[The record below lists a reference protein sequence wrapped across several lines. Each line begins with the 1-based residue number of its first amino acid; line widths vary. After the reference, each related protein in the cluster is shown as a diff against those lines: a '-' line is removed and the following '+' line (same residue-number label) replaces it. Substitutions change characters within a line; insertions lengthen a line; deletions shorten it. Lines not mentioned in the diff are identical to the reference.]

1 VEYGGIIFGGAET
14 AGPQR
19 FYDIRQRLWGAEG
32 IAEPNTG
39 RHLRGLLQGA
49 GFSRVE
55 ASAKYISYGTKDRI
69 IAFARD
75 RAAECRGRWMRTLA
89 ARHGI
94 ASAEELALL
103 AARGKSGVAILKP
116 SSRFRGVRRWPGDDT
131 K

>member
-103 AARGKSGVAILKP
+103 AASWEEWGRDPEAFFAFPWCQALAW
-116 SSRFRGVRRWPGDDT
+116 R
-131 K
+131 